1 MSVLNVNLDNFE
13 ELVANSKIPVILDFW
28 APWCG
33 PCKMM
38 SAILDQAAEEA
49 VEYAAI
55 AKVNIDEEPELAAAF
70 GVMSIPTLI
79 VVQDGEIQSEL
90 VGLQNKRT
98 VKRLLEVS

>member
-1 MSVLNVNLDNFE
+1 MSVLNINLENFK
-13 ELVANSKIPVILDFW
+13 ELVINSEVPVLLDFW

-38 SAILDQAAEEA
+38 SVILEQAAKEA
-49 VEYAAI
+49 GEYAAI

-79 VVQDGEIQSEL
+79 VVRDGEIQSEL

-98 VKRLLEVS
+98 VKRLLEVT

>member
-13 ELVANSKIPVILDFW
+13 ELVANSKIPVLLDFW
-28 APWCG
+28 VPWCG

-49 VEYAAI
+49 GEYAAI